1 MKLAWL
7 TDVHLNFLDANE
19 RKNFYQEI
27 INTRCHGV
35 LASGD
40 IAEAPSI
47 KDILQEL
54 AEFISSSAPNK
65 LK

>member
-27 INTRCHGV
+27 INTRCNGV

-54 AEFISSSAPNK
+54 AEFIEQPIY
-65 LK
+65 L